1 MPFPLC
7 NTSLWQFP
15 QATDCSYLNHN
26 VYTVRAYVRQMQVD
40 PNGPG
45 TAFPK
50 FARGIE
56 DAMFPI
62 DARRKIR
69 NVLIEHGDDVMA
81 ISSHNTE
88 MFYKLKNSRAN

>member
-1 MPFPLC
+1 
-7 NTSLWQFP
+7 
-15 QATDCSYLNHN
+15 
-26 VYTVRAYVRQMQVD
+26 MQVD